1 MAESWAE
8 NLRYHER
15 FTNIDREIEDRVLA
29 FHIGKAA
36 PVANHFIGLT
46 TREDQDKKK
55 GSYVIFDSILS

>member
-55 GSYVIFDSILS
+55 GVM

>member
-29 FHIGKAA
+29 FHIGKAT

-46 TREDQDKKK
+46 TREER
-55 GSYVIFDSILS
+55 SR